1 MLQCR
6 TRSGAVD
13 SVSMRAFLLAVPL
26 MMCQRGVHVPEG
38 GGRPVRQK
46 IIRAE
51 KRDPK
56 GEPVAQAPAP
66 AEPPRTE
73 PPRAEPPPRV
83 AKRPPT
89 RKVPPKFAEPPP
101 DRPPVVA
108 RRRVEPPVRPSPDLC
123 GEVAPQLTDP
133 KPMSDEERKPLT
145 DVVDKNIDG
154 IRACYEEARVRADV
168 DGCMFAVVTV
178 DSLGQL
184 RQPYIDT
191 SNIQDAEMQSCVT
204 SAIGAMDL
212 RAPIDDVVWFVL
224 YPFFFEDG
232 EIFHSSQHLRAG

>member
-6 TRSGAVD
+6 TSSGAVD
-13 SVSMRAFLLAVPL
+13 SVPMRAFLLAIPL

-46 IIRAE
+46 IIRAD
-51 KRDPK
+51 KHDPK
-56 GEPVAQAPAP
+56 GEPTAQAPAQE
-66 AEPPRTE
+66 A

-89 RKVPPKFAEPPP
+89 RAVPPRFAEPPP
-101 DRPPVVA
+101 DRPPVVT

-145 DVVDKNIDG
+145 DVVGKNIDG
-154 IRACYEEARVRADV
+154 IRACYEAARVRADV

-204 SAIGAMDL
+204 TAIGAMDL
-212 RAPIDDVVWFVL
+212 RAPIDDLVWVVL
-224 YPFFFEDG
+224 YPFFFEGG